1 MEINMIT
8 PKTKEEARQ
17 QAIDYQTEVAE
28 KDLSYSE
35 ILIMGEYFTKLAKK
49 WDLSEEFKENGI
61 I

>member
-1 MEINMIT
+1 MIT

-17 QAIDYQTEVAE
+17 QVIDCQTEVAE